1 MASVNIRIIF
11 IKDCLVYTEK
21 TTQYLLKS
29 PALVKFGVINLK
41 ASICQYLTF
50 KSKQYVE
57 DFTLKHLLLSEVR
70 ARKRYE
76 KVIYKH
82 SETAET
88 IEYVKN

>member
-1 MASVNIRIIF
+1 MASVSIRIIF

-29 PALVKFGVINLK
+29 PALVKFGVI
-41 ASICQYLTF
+41 
-50 KSKQYVE
+50 
-57 DFTLKHLLLSEVR
+57 
-70 ARKRYE
+70 
-76 KVIYKH
+76 YKH